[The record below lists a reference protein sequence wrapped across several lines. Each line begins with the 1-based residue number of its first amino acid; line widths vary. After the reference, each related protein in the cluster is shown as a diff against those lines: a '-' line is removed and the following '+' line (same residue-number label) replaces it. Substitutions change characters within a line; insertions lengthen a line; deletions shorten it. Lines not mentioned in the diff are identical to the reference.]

1 MQGAH
6 ILKDFDQA
14 ISMLRSEVLTM
25 AACARHNLERAIQAL
40 LSRNIDLANAVIA
53 DDDEVDE
60 LERKIDQLGME
71 ILLRFHPMATDL
83 RTVISSMKIS
93 MNLERISDHA
103 TGIAKRAKKISNS
116 AEFQD
121 TILIEPL
128 YTLADNLLRDSIS
141 AYSDH
146 DAELGASLHR
156 RDKELDK
163 LHREVTATFGSRIE
177 QSSDRFQDYLH
188 LIFIVRSLERVGDLA
203 TNIGEDSVFLDI
215 ARDLRHVKNRN
226 LSGGLY
232 SDAPDPNDAST
243 VFSRPESQCESQ
255 QHDGHAGKDQRSKR
269 GFPARVHP
277 CRFPLQ
283 CLQGL
288 ADHLFLGHIK

>member
-215 ARDLRHVKNRN
+215 ARDLRHVKNRD
-226 LSGGLY
+226 LSEGL
-232 SDAPDPNDAST
+232 
-243 VFSRPESQCESQ
+243 
-255 QHDGHAGKDQRSKR
+255 
-269 GFPARVHP
+269 
-277 CRFPLQ
+277 
-283 CLQGL
+283 
-288 ADHLFLGHIK
+288 